1 MRARGRL
8 LALCLAPAAWLLGG
22 CGQDIEHTWF
32 PLADGLHWEY
42 RVTRTDA
49 RGQREVE
56 SFSQTNLGRT
66 TLQGTTVFERRNS
79 HGTHYFI
86 EAREDG
92 LYRLASQNIGD
103 FHPQMDRPP
112 RLILP
117 DPPER
122 ITEWRAPTVTYL
134 LKRIFP
140 FERHYRHRAS
150 IKLEFRVAATGVS
163 VTVPAGRFDNCLR
176 VDAEAEIQ
184 VSSDPRYGPAPVP
197 ITQSEWYCPDTG
209 LVKLTRHEELD
220 SDQAAIIGGDLQME
234 LIRFDD

>member
-92 LYRLASQNIGD
+92 LGQHVDGPPMPIKDDHLPFMRAGIPSCDLIDFSYGDNNEHWHKASDLPSNCSEESLGVIG
-103 FHPQMDRPP
+103 RIVLLGLP
-112 RLILP
+112 RV
-117 DPPER
+117 EQ
-122 ITEWRAPTVTYL
+122 EY
-134 LKRIFP
+134 
-140 FERHYRHRAS
+140 S
-150 IKLEFRVAATGVS
+150 
-163 VTVPAGRFDNCLR
+163 
-176 VDAEAEIQ
+176 
-184 VSSDPRYGPAPVP
+184 GP
-197 ITQSEWYCPDTG
+197 
-209 LVKLTRHEELD
+209 
-220 SDQAAIIGGDLQME
+220 
-234 LIRFDD
+234 